1 MHGMCVMP
9 PIKLSAVLECK
20 KCDDDFSDDEKW
32 LLCKF
37 SVVWKMSKKSVFFCV
52 FLCCKKIVDKPL

>member
-20 KCDDDFSDDEKW
+20 KCDDDYIDDEKW
-32 LLCKF
+32 LLCKI
-37 SVVWKMSKKSVFFCV
+37 SVVWKLLIKICV
-52 FLCCKKIVDKPL
+52 FECCKKIVDKPL